1 MLHFPF
7 LASTFFSFFLN
18 ISNILWVTK
27 NPPKI
32 FIAAKN
38 MANAPKI
45 LLNDIISPLISTT
58 CNIAPTM
65 TMPEIAFVTD
75 ISGVCRAEVTFQT
88 T

>member
-1 MLHFPF
+1 MN
-7 LASTFFSFFLN
+7 N
-18 ISNILWVTK
+18 IAKLVKIWETK
-27 NPPKI
+27 N
-32 FIAAKN
+32 AKN
-38 MANAPKI
+38 MANAPKM
-45 LLNDIISPLISTT
+45 LLNVIISPLISTT